1 MNMRVGLY
9 PLTSEPGCWSGGT
22 GTGWK
27 SGNSGS
33 RLQAVYL
40 PKYAISVVQ
49 RTWLGL
55 TSTRCVP
62 WSDPRTLWL
71 TPRIWVDPHGSS
83 GLFLPSGESRHIA
96 QKARHPHTAPASFCY
111 IQT

>member
-27 SGNSGS
+27 SGNSVS

-40 PKYAISVVQ
+40 PKRAISAVQ
-49 RTWLGL
+49 RT
-55 TSTRCVP
+55 
-62 WSDPRTLWL
+62 
-71 TPRIWVDPHGSS
+71 
-83 GLFLPSGESRHIA
+83 
-96 QKARHPHTAPASFCY
+96 
-111 IQT
+111 